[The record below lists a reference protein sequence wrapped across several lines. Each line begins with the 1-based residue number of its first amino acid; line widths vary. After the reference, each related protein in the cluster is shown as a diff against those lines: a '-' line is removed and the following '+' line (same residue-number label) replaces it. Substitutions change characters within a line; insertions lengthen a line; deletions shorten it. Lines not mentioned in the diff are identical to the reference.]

1 MEKLNS
7 AESLRGLA
15 CLAVV
20 FSHFFGAF
28 YPQLHSFYVSD
39 LPKFKIAEFIY
50 NSPFAFAYSG
60 TGAVF
65 IFFVLS
71 GYVLT
76 FSFMR
81 SNDSK
86 RKLKESLIKRYPR
99 LAIPALFSCILMW
112 LAFLIPTDLTGFSEW
127 FKSIYL
133 EKPGF
138 YDAVYSG
145 LIGSFIFG
153 DKNYNPVLWTMQ
165 IELLGSIIIYFLCFF
180 NNKKIYFYTFLLVSI
195 LLSFF
200 ISNLVFLGIV
210 SFIFGFYFYFV
221 KHDLSRWLSL
231 LIIVIGLYLCGVHN
245 NSYSYQLFYNLFNNK
260 TYFIL
265 NFIGGILIV
274 YSVLKSKWIQD
285 KLDNKFLIKLGELS
299 FSIYLIHL
307 FAMYI
312 IGVRIFHFTFNFT
325 NSFVVSS
332 FICIV
337 TSLVSTYVISL
348 IYSRYV
354 DKLSLRFSNFLVNKT
369 KF

>member
-1 MEKLNS
+1 MKKLNS

-28 YPQLHSFYVSD
+28 YPQLHNFYVSD

-50 NSPFAFAYSG
+50 NSPFAFIYSG

-81 SNDSK
+81 SKDSK
-86 RKLKESLIKRYPR
+86 QKLKESLIKRYPR

-112 LAFLIPTDLTGFSEW
+112 LVFLIPIDLMGFSEW

-133 EKPGF
+133 EKPRLD
-138 YDAVYSG
+138 DAIYSG

-153 DKNYNPVLWTMQ
+153 SKDYNPVLWTMQ
-165 IELLGSIIIYFLCFF
+165 IELLGSIVIYFLCFLN
-180 NNKKIYFYTFLLVSI
+180 NNKFYFYIFLLSSI
-195 LLSFF
+195 LLSFL
-200 ISNLVFLGIV
+200 ISNLVFLGVV

-221 KHDLSRWLSL
+221 KHNLNKWPSMM
-231 LIIVIGLYLCGVHN
+231 IITLGLYLCGVHN
-245 NSYSYQLFYNLFNNK
+245 NSYSYELFYKLLNNRA
-260 TYFIL
+260 YFIL
-265 NFIGGILIV
+265 NFIGGTLIV
-274 YSVLKSKWIQD
+274 YSVLKSKWVQD
-285 KLDNKFLIKLGELS
+285 KLDNNFLIKLGELS
-299 FSIYLIHL
+299 FSIYLTHL

-312 IGVRIFHFTFNFT
+312 IGVKIFQLTFNFT
-325 NSFVVSS
+325 DSFVISS
-332 FICIV
+332 FICIIS
-337 TSLVSTYVISL
+337 SLIFTYVISL
-348 IYSRYV
+348 IYSKYV
-354 DKLSLRFSNFLVNKT
+354 DKLSIRFSNFLVNKT